1 MLSSTHSDHVKQIPL
16 SNENVLLRGM
26 SLRNTESIIGIVV
39 YTGHETKIQMN
50 TVKSGYKVSKMMGLT
65 NVAIFWIFMLQIL
78 FSVSGATVS
87 AYWTVDNV
95 DNPYLG
101 LNMGGD
107 NIAQQDISWIIF
119 TMAGSWILI
128 FW

>member
-1 MLSSTHSDHVKQIPL
+1 
-16 SNENVLLRGM
+16 M
-26 SLRNTESIIGIVV
+26 SLRNTESIIGVVV

-87 AYWTVDNV
+87 AYWTVDNS
-95 DNPYLG
+95 DNPYLSFDQG
-101 LNMGGD
+101 SE
-107 NIAQQDISWIIF
+107 NIA
-119 TMAGSWILI
+119 
-128 FW
+128 